1 MIRGCVVAGAGATAG
16 GIARR
21 ETSLRRRRGAD
32 RAVLETRRKPS
43 LHLTSI
49 KRLHAEPCVNGDRS
63 TAGRGVTVI
72 KDILI
77 PYVNMDSERAP
88 AVMALALGAALEAHV
103 AMLVT
108 VDVPA
113 PMPSDWGAMAYD
125 VYARL
130 HEEARKRANE
140 RAGALRDK
148 FAHATVPIE
157 IRLAEAV
164 SLFPQNAAAM
174 HARYADLTVLPTM
187 PRDGAE
193 TMLVHDYFHDILRH
207 SGRPLLVVPEGSTA
221 NMPPKRVVIAWKP
234 TREASRAVSD
244 AMPLLHKAEM
254 VDVLVIDPKIG
265 ESAHGGEP
273 GADIAA
279 HLARHGLKVEVVTR
293 PSMNFSAACAV
304 LEYAR
309 TVGAD
314 LVVAGGYGHSRLR
327 EAVLGG
333 TTRELLQTT
342 HLPVL
347 FSH

>member
-1 MIRGCVVAGAGATAG
+1 MF
-16 GIARR
+16 
-21 ETSLRRRRGAD
+21 
-32 RAVLETRRKPS
+32 
-43 LHLTSI
+43 
-49 KRLHAEPCVNGDRS
+49 
-63 TAGRGVTVI
+63 
-72 KDILI
+72 KDILV
-77 PYVNMDSERAP
+77 PYVNADSERA
-88 AVMALALGAALEAHV
+88 AAAAAIALAEAFDAHV
-103 AMLVT
+103 ALLVT

-130 HEEARKRANE
+130 HEEARKRARE
-140 RAGALRDK
+140 QADALREK
-148 FAHATVPIE
+148 FAHATVPPE
-157 IRLAEAV
+157 VRTTEAV
-164 SLFPQNAAAM
+164 SLYPQNAAAM
-174 HARYADLTVLPTM
+174 QARYADLSVLPTM

-193 TMLVHDYFHDILRH
+193 NMLVHDYFHDLLRH
-207 SGRPLLVVPEGSTA
+207 SGRPVLVVPDGHAATL
-221 NMPPKRVVIAWKP
+221 PPKRVVIAWKP
-234 TREASRAVSD
+234 TRETSRAVAD
-244 AMPLLHKAEM
+244 AMPLLHKADA
-254 VDVLVIDPKIG
+254 VDVLVIDPAVG

-279 HLARHGLKVEVVTR
+279 HLARHGLRVEVVTR
-293 PSMNFSAACAV
+293 PSMNFSVAYAV

-327 EAVLGG
+327 EALLGG